1 MKQPCPY
8 CRKEIDLM
16 ELLHDSD
23 QLAIIKM
30 LNTFGKHSN
39 LVCAYTE
46 IFGIRPI
53 KSKVKKWRVLLE
65 ELKRLFDSESFTY
78 QKRLYPISQ
87 AGIVEALNIV
97 VHRNFTDG
105 LDSHNYLKK
114 IMITISE
121 REYQDKSRQGEK
133 DLRKREGVIMSSGR
147 PAEKSLTREVNRI
160 TYPLPEE
167 QVEPPVTQLTEAQ
180 RQANIE
186 RVGNLLKGFK

>member
-1 MKQPCPY
+1 
-8 CRKEIDLM
+8 M

-65 ELKRLFDSESFTY
+65 EMKRLFDSESFTY

-87 AGIVEALNIV
+87 AGIVEAMNIV
-97 VHRNFTDG
+97 VHRNFADG

-147 PAEKSLTREVNRI
+147 PHEKSLTREVNRN
-160 TYPLPEE
+160 TYPFPEE
-167 QVEPPVTQLTEAQ
+167 QVEPPVTELTEAQ
-180 RQANIE
+180 RQANLE